1 MHAVK
6 QERYLRVLCTVSD
19 GESSSS
25 SSVCYT
31 FPCLIAPLSLSRLLY
46 VAGKNSAAA
55 AAPPNGSFSLLA
67 HSSPLSVLS
76 PFLCATTQS
85 FSDSERRKAKQ
96 QPAAEAKSAAA
107 VLLVSYLLL
116 SVSLQAA
123 PKKSAKKEE
132 IVCKQKC
139 LSKDKREDDLLPSLF
154 LFFPLTLP
162 AWCCYFFSV
171 CVSARINT
179 RTDIDHQL

>member
-67 HSSPLSVLS
+67 QSPLSVLS

-132 IVCKQKC
+132 IVCKQK
-139 LSKDKREDDLLPSLF
+139 S
-154 LFFPLTLP
+154 
-162 AWCCYFFSV
+162 
-171 CVSARINT
+171 
-179 RTDIDHQL
+179 QQG